1 MVKMKW
7 RQEFGSLW
15 SWHHGR
21 GWPCSGRVSGVR
33 RGDGA
38 GWSSGC
44 QHLTGE
50 QEEGERTRA
59 CRRPAGEK
67 EGLGH
72 RWQARCLGGIFW
84 QVSVVSL
91 ATCVFCSHFVLLERC
106 LTCSLLRYNA
116 HTIKVTISK
125 CTVFWYTCEVVQLS
139 PQSNSR
145 TFSSHLQRCPIP
157 ISSHSL
163 FPLPSA
169 PGNH

>member
-1 MVKMKW
+1 MKTGIWESVKLTSRKWMTSLRGGWVEWEEEMV
-7 RQEFGSLW
+7 Q
-15 SWHHGR
+15 
-21 GWPCSGRVSGVR
+21 
-33 RGDGA
+33 DGA
-38 GWSSGC
+38 PGC

-59 CRRPAGEK
+59 CRRPAGEMK
-67 EGLGH
+67 GLGH
-72 RWQARCLGGIFW
+72 KWQARCLGRIFW

-91 ATCVFCSHFVLLERC
+91 ANCIFCSHFVLLEWC

-125 CTVFWYTCEVVQLS
+125 CTISVFWYTWEVVQLS